1 MSLTLAVLLSEEAIN
16 EYVNGNPA
24 MYTVQV
30 SERGQSL
37 TSISWVTDDRQYT
50 VSMNKN
56 ASEDEKLKEDFIN
69 LARSLPT
76 DTDFS
81 STDNLQ

>member
-1 MSLTLAVLLSEEAIN
+1 MRNTVAQYKKDYQVGKSNLTLAVLLSEEAIS
-16 EYVNGNPA
+16 EDVNSNPA
-24 MYTVQV
+24 MYTV
-30 SERGQSL
+30 
-37 TSISWVTDDRQYT
+37 I
-50 VSMNKN
+50 MNKN